1 MMPAL
6 VREGRLTGFAMRYLG
21 RLVAYL
27 AVFSSRSRS
36 ATRCCCGGFR
46 VTLTPLKAIRLAE
59 HLPEEGLRV
68 RSNWVPLRK
77 VAMPMVRAVI
87 ATEDNHF
94 LSHRGFDWDAIDRA
108 LDENR
113 EGKRLRG
120 GSTISQQ
127 TAKNVFCLPAR
138 TWLRKGVE
146 AWFTVLI
153 ETFWSKRRIMEVYLN
168 VIETGRNMY
177 GVEAPARGVYGKTA
191 AELNAYEASM
201 IATVLPNPLRRD
213 MAAPSGYMV
222 RRAAQVRSLMG
233 KLGPIEFDRPEG
245 GKDKD

>member
-27 AVFSSRSRS
+27 AVFFITFSLGYTLLLRWVP
-36 ATRCCCGGFR
+36 

-94 LSHRGFDWDAIDRA
+94 LSHR
-108 LDENR
+108 
-113 EGKRLRG
+113 GKRLRG

-177 GVEAPARGVYGKTA
+177 GVEAPARDVYGKTA

-245 GKDKD
+245 GKDKN

>member
-1 MMPAL
+1 MLGSFFVQNRSYCDYDELSPSLVAAL
-6 VREGRLTGFAMRYLG
+6 V
-21 RLVAYL
+21 
-27 AVFSSRSRS
+27 S
-36 ATRCCCGGFR
+36 
-46 VTLTPLKAIRLAE
+46 
-59 HLPEEGLRV
+59 
-68 RSNWVPLRK
+68 
-77 VAMPMVRAVI
+77 
-87 ATEDNHF
+87 TEDMRF
-94 LSHRGFDWDAIDRA
+94 YSHSGIDFISLARVAVRTIA
-108 LDENR
+108 LAQF
-113 EGKRLRG
+113 GQGG

-177 GVEAPARGVYGKTA
+177 GVEAPARDVYGKTA